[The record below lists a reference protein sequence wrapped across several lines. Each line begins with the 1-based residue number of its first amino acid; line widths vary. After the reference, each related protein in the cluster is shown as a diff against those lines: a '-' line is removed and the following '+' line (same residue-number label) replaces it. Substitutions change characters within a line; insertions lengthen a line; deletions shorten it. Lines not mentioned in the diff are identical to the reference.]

1 MRQSKIL
8 LPITLVLALPLVT
21 GCLEE
26 TTGIVIFDNGAASV
40 ITVSIDGEDVATV
53 EPGHSKPITIDLGER
68 HIQVKHGSQ
77 VTYDE
82 KHDFN
87 YGERPYRRPMWIL
100 NPDETH
106 CYCDVSVQ
114 YGFDEYVAAR
124 HDRIARMIES
134 LNEFDDAGPL
144 DEAQEIDRAKLVVS
158 MKGHIAHEFRQILND
173 LETFPDGPLV
183 QIEAVGTILAPVNDT
198 IYTRHSDSEERSS
211 LVRIPRVLRDKIQ
224 QLAAIESPTIE
235 DLQDLLIAQSD
246 ARVFVHIKG
255 ESKET
260 IDARTMEVK
269 KRLVDEQGSH

>member
-134 LNEFDDAGPL
+134 LNEFDDAG
-144 DEAQEIDRAKLVVS
+144 DLVGCRVET
-158 MKGHIAHEFRQILND
+158 GDQPCLAPAQILP
-173 LETFPDGPLV
+173 LRTRGLRRRDG
-183 QIEAVGTILAPVNDT
+183 EK
-198 IYTRHSDSEERSS
+198 E
-211 LVRIPRVLRDKIQ
+211 
-224 QLAAIESPTIE
+224 
-235 DLQDLLIAQSD
+235 D
-246 ARVFVHIKG
+246 ARKG
-255 ESKET
+255 GKQERFS
-260 IDARTMEVK
+260 VK
-269 KRLVDEQGSH
+269 WMHTQ